1 MPIARALKESIDAK
15 LVGEEGVLDV
25 DEAWN
30 AAVASVAERIIAE
43 RLDALDPEDILRL
56 YAEAVGD
63 ERLKATLGA
72 WAAAKAAELDRQRVL
87 QLQNEVAA
95 LQSSL
100 KSERAALVADVPEP
114 VPANAV
120 YNATTGSRVL
130 PAEVFDP
137 VSNDPRA
144 AADIASRVDGRYTG
158 TTPQILQWAACK
170 WGVDEKLVRAQ
181 AQLESSWRQAMMGDW
196 TSDPALCAPDHGPG
210 VDGQPG
216 RCPESWGILQVRY
229 HYFGPAFPD
238 VIASTAFNVDTAYGI
253 WRACF
258 EGYEWWLRDTATD
271 PYHPYRAGDALGCA
285 GRWYSGRW
293 YDRLAE
299 RYIYCLRRV
308 MDGRQPC
315 Q

>member
-1 MPIARALKESIDAK
+1 VVTNAPPTRLLA
-15 LVGEEGVLDV
+15 VVLT
-25 DEAWN
+25 
-30 AAVASVAERIIAE
+30 AAVAVLLTSATSAGTTVAPDPGPSAPAPDPPSPPPTFGT
-43 RLDALDPEDILRL
+43 LPPGSALPTGDAC
-56 YAEAVGD
+56 
-63 ERLKATLGA
+63 
-72 WAAAKAAELDRQRVL
+72 
-87 QLQNEVAA
+87 
-95 LQSSL
+95 
-100 KSERAALVADVPEP
+100 AALVADVPEP

-210 VDGQPG
+210 VDGRPG